1 MFIFWPEATMIQKT
15 LVVLKPDAVKRGIVW
30 EIITRFEKVGLHLVA
45 MKMVWV
51 DDALAHKH
59 YEGIGT
65 MITRYGNDIFN
76 VNAEFMKS
84 WPVVAMIWEWVEAIA
99 VVRKMVGST
108 EPKSSLPWTIRGD
121 YSHASY
127 GYVNSNG
134 AWLTNLV
141 HASANE
147 EEAAPELD
155 LWFNNEEIHTHEV
168 MWHEFK
174 RGHK

>member
-1 MFIFWPEATMIQKT
+1 MIQKT
-15 LVVLKPDAVKRGIVW
+15 LVVLKPDAVKRGLIG
-30 EIITRFEKVGLHLVA
+30 EIITRFEKVGLQLNA

-65 MITRYGNDIFN
+65 MITRYGQDIFQ

-84 WPVVAMIWEWVEAIA
+84 GPVVAMIWEGVEAIA
-99 VVRKMVGST
+99 LVRKMVGST
-108 EPKSSLPWTIRGD
+108 EPKSSAPGTIRGD

-134 AWLTNLV
+134 AWLTNLA

-147 EEAAPELD
+147 EEAAPEIA
-155 LWFNNEEIHTHEV
+155 LWFSDEEIHNHE
-168 MWHEFK
+168 MIGKEFT